1 MDRVEEDGSCDGLVQ
16 GDEEEKS
23 AFNDRNLQL
32 DDLWMGSRDETNG
45 QGRGDD
51 ERFNE

>member
-23 AFNDRNLQL
+23 ASECRNLQL
-32 DDLWMGSRDETNG
+32 ADHWMGSIDETNG
-45 QGRGDD
+45 QGGGGD
-51 ERFNE
+51 E